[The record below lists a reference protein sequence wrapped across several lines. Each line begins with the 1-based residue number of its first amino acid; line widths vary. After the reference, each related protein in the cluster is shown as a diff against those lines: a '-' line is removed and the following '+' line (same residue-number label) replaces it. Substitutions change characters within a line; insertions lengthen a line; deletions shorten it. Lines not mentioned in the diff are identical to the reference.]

1 MQPLCLTGTDFPYL
15 VLFLSVVSLKTGVFE
30 ELVFG
35 LGFFGLFFLFF
46 AFLFLILFPHFSE
59 LSFLSL
65 WLFTQYPLIDL

>member
-15 VLFLSVVSLKTGVFE
+15 VLFLSVVSLKTGAFE
-30 ELVFG
+30 ELVLAWVFW
-35 LGFFGLFFLFF
+35 FVFLFF
-46 AFLFLILFPHFSE
+46 AFLFLILHFSE